1 MTTSVR
7 RWPIAGFYACYFAVV
22 GVWIPYWPLYLAHL
36 GHGAQTIGLLT
47 ALTQWIRIPAP
58 PFWGHMADRGGRHPV
73 ILGTSLGALAAF
85 SLFFMDSSLLWIFGV
100 TVLYSLF
107 HTGPLALVDATAMEQ
122 SIARHWDYGR
132 LRLWGSWGFIVCS
145 LGGGPLSDQFGLGAI
160 PMLIALLL
168 ALTALCTTWLPRTSI
183 RHDAGIRFWTLF
195 ERTDVRWFYFSATM
209 MQFSHG
215 GYYGFMSLHL
225 QHQGFSRTAIGLL
238 WAIGVLAEVMLMRHS
253 RAWIERVGVAR
264 LLTLSLLLAT
274 LRWSVY
280 ATTVELVWLVGAQL
294 LHAFTFGAFH
304 VASVRRVHDFAPES
318 ARGVAQGWL
327 AALSYGVGGG
337 MGMALSGVL
346 LEQAGHT
353 AMFGMLAL
361 AAGVGTLASRRSE
374 RLLAGHAASIPT
386 LTGSES
392 PDPRDPPWNP

>member
-22 GVWIPYWPLYLAHL
+22 GVWIPYWPLYLANL
-36 GHGAQTIGLLT
+36 GLGAQTIGLLT

-58 PFWGHMADRGGRHPV
+58 PLWGHIADRIGRYPI
-73 ILGTSLGALAAF
+73 ILGTCLGALTAF
-85 SLFFMDSSLLWIFGV
+85 SLFFIDSSLLWIFGV
-100 TVLYSLF
+100 TLLHSLF
-107 HTGPLALVDATAMEQ
+107 HTGPLSLVDATAMEQ
-122 SIARHWDYGR
+122 SIAHHWDYGR
-132 LRLWGSWGFIVCS
+132 LRLWGSWGFIVCA
-145 LGGGPLSDQFGLGAI
+145 LGGGPLSDRFGLETI

-168 ALTALCTTWLPRTSI
+168 ALTALFATRLPRTSV
-183 RHDAGIRFWTLF
+183 RHDTRRRFWSLF
-195 ERTDVRWFYFSATM
+195 ERADVRWFYFSATM

-225 QHQGFSRTAIGLL
+225 QQQGYSRTAIGLL
-238 WAIGVLAEVMLMRHS
+238 WAVGVLAEVVLMSRS
-253 RAWIERVGVAR
+253 RAWIERVGVAP

-274 LRWSVY
+274 LRWSIY

-337 MGMALSGVL
+337 MGVALSGVL
-346 LEQAGHT
+346 FEHVGHA

-361 AAGVGTLASRRSE
+361 AAGVGTLASRRAG
-374 RLLAGHAASIPT
+374 RLLAT
-386 LTGSES
+386 
-392 PDPRDPPWNP
+392 